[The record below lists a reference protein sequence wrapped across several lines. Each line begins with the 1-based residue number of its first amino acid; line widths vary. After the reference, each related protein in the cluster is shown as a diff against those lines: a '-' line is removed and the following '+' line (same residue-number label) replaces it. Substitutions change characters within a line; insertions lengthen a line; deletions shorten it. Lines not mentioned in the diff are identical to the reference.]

1 MNKLEDYVLIG
12 QLSVALE
19 ELDELKKELIHPY
32 NLWVG
37 VGSIFIGAYAGIKE
51 PIEEAL
57 SKIDELFKIKDYK
70 FLGDIKYWAHAI
82 LCHFDEKPDQAIEY
96 INKAIE
102 VDRQWRQ
109 DRNYWLMRCYNQKNV
124 NQAIQEGEKFLKK
137 PPFDPLIILELS
149 KAYIANGQTENA
161 NQYLTKLLRIWEEA
175 DEEYIYYQEAK
186 KLWKEL
192 NTVKETA

>member
-1 MNKLEDYVLIG
+1 EDYVLID
-12 QLSVALE
+12 QLDVALE
-19 ELDELKKELIHPY
+19 KLDELKKELIYPW

-51 PIEEAL
+51 PIQESL

-70 FLGDIKYWAHAI
+70 FLGDVKYWANAM
-82 LCHFDEKPDQAIEY
+82 LCHFDENPDQAIDY

-102 VDRQWRQ
+102 VDRQWRK
-109 DRNYWLMRCYNQKNV
+109 DRNYWLMRCHNQKNV
-124 NQAIQEGEKFLKK
+124 DQAIQEGENFLKK
-137 PPFDPLIILELS
+137 TPNDPLIIFELS
-149 KAYIANGQTENA
+149 KAYIAKGQIENA
-161 NQYLTKLLRIWEEA
+161 NQNLTKLLGIWEDA

-192 NTVKETA
+192 NIEKAAVA